1 MPYSPE
7 ELQRIVQWINQHVPR
22 LMEHG
27 CPLCG
32 APAAKFGV
40 EQIGIPELN
49 VPLMAVACRACGY
62 IMLFNAALVLSSSA
76 KAGH

>member
-1 MPYSPE
+1 MPYSAE
-7 ELQRIVQWINQHVPR
+7 ELQRIVQWISQHVPR

-40 EQIGIPELN
+40 EQIGIPNLN
-49 VPLMAVACRACGY
+49 VPLMAVACRSCGY
-62 IMLFNAALVLSSSA
+62 IMLFNAAIVLGDSTTVPR
-76 KAGH
+76 

>member
-1 MPYSPE
+1 MPYTPE
-7 ELQRIVQWINQHVPR
+7 ELQQIVLWINQQVPR

-32 APAAKFGV
+32 APAATFGV
-40 EQIGIPELN
+40 EQIGIPNLN

-62 IMLFNAALVLSSSA
+62 IMLFNAALVLGASSA
-76 KAGH
+76 AAR